1 VGNNVVPPFLANMTV
16 GLVLYTSYMAAL
28 PALTGGHETEKL
40 YPPPKFSG
48 VFTAGAIAGVSTA
61 SSRLRVGA
69 AQTLISAPLMT
80 LQAHFSSSTRIQSLW
95 SFTYTTIRT
104 LGLRSTYSPL
114 PLSLLK
120 ESLSYGLFFGVFE
133 CVKQQGYYRYL
144 DFYYG
149 SHRPVPSAGLL
160 NPNEKKPHWSIAPA
174 FVLLA
179 GTSASLAYSV
189 VAFPMQ
195 KIQQAKFKIPTS
207 YRQFLASPSLIR
219 TYTPKLAEVVRRG
232 GLYRGFMWHAIR
244 MIPGS
249 SVALIIF
256 EGVRRKFAPAGEG
269 IWGGEVVVPTCK
281 NVQ

>member
-1 VGNNVVPPFLANMTV
+1 MRLRNCILHRNSVEFSRPGRL
-16 GLVLYTSYMAAL
+16 LVCPSQR
-28 PALTGGHETEKL
+28 
-40 YPPPKFSG
+40 
-48 VFTAGAIAGVSTA
+48 
-61 SSRLRVGA
+61 SRLRVGA

-80 LQAHFSSSTRIQSLW
+80 LQAHFTSSTRIQSLW
-95 SFTYTTIRT
+95 SYTYTTIRT

-149 SHRPVPSAGLL
+149 GHRPVPSTGLI

-179 GTSASLAYSV
+179 GTSASIAYSA
-189 VAFPMQ
+189 VAYPMQ
-195 KIQQAKFKIPTS
+195 KLQQAKFKIPTS
-207 YRQFLASPSLIR
+207 YRQFLSSPSLIR
-219 TYTPKLAEVVRRG
+219 TYTPTLVEVVRRG
-232 GLYRGFMWHAIR
+232 GLYRGFIWHAVR

-256 EGVRRKFAPAGEG
+256 EGVRRKFAPDGEG
-269 IWGGEVVVPTCK
+269 IWGGEVVVPARK
-281 NVQ
+281 DVQ